1 MSKSGEKSFGIIFF
15 IFFGLIALWPL
26 LKNEPM
32 RIWSLALSVIFL
44 VSAFLM
50 PKLLK
55 PLNLFW
61 IKLGEILG
69 KLISPIVLASIFF
82 IVVTPMSMFIKMLGK
97 DLLKLKFSKKT
108 SYWIKR
114 DKNINSMDKQF

>member
-1 MSKSGEKSFGIIFF
+1 MSKSGEKSFGILFF

-26 LKNEPM
+26 LKNEPI
-32 RIWSLALSVIFL
+32 RIWSLALSIIFL
-44 VSAFLM
+44 LAAFLM
-50 PKLLK
+50 PKILK
-55 PLNLFW
+55 PLNYFW
-61 IKLGEILG
+61 IKFGEILG

-82 IVVTPMSMFIKMLGK
+82 IVITPMSIFIKIIGK

-114 DKNINSMDKQF
+114 DKNITSMDKQF